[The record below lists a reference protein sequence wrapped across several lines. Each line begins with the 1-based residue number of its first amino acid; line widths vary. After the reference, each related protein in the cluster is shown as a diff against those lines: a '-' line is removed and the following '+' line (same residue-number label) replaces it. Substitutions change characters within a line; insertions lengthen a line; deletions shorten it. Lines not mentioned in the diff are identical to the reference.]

1 MAEGDT
7 VEYEI
12 IGSTVFK
19 SEYAFF
25 IFSIILEESAPQY
38 HLDWPSFHVLWDL
51 KKTTLM
57 LQFLESSALYTR
69 QTQAINARSMA

>member
-38 HLDWPSFHVLWDL
+38 HLD
-51 KKTTLM
+51 
-57 LQFLESSALYTR
+57 
-69 QTQAINARSMA
+69 